1 MNEQI
6 TEQIINES
14 YDVVIIGAGNGGLAA
29 AARLAMKGAKVLLL
43 EQHNLPGGFASSF
56 VRGRFEF
63 ETSLHELCDF
73 GPSTNKGGVR
83 ILFEDK
89 LNLDSEFV
97 EVPEAFR
104 LILTDPDEDI
114 DVVMPFGIE
123 NFLDAVEE
131 AVPGCRDSVKRFFN
145 LGQDILNATSY
156 IGASRGNPDQNV
168 LLKEHANFLRT
179 TAYTVDEVQDVL
191 NIPEKAR
198 KILNA
203 YWVYLGIPTN
213 RLNFT
218 IYAVMVYLYII
229 RKAYIPK
236 YRSHEYTTALDAKI
250 REFGGKI
257 EYNTRVTKILVENGK
272 VVGVKTSNGDKI
284 KTNNVVCNASPTLA
298 YNKLICPKSEVPEI
312 AYKEV
317 NARTH
322 AVTSVV
328 VYLGLDKSAEEL
340 GLKDYSYFV
349 FNNMNTEDLYNSL
362 SELKAP
368 KVQATICL
376 NAAIPDCSPPGTCI
390 LSITTAF
397 RPGVWDNVKP
407 EDYINIKNKIAEDL
421 IEHFEKGTGISI
433 KDHIEEIEVA
443 TPQTFA
449 RFTGTYGGIVYGY
462 EPDPW
467 DSFIPRLMAMNDE
480 KHIVGLEFCGGF
492 GKRCHGYSSSLKDGE
507 TAGLLTLQDLIKR
520 GVIE

>member
-6 TEQIINES
+6 TKQIINES

-89 LNLDSEFV
+89 LNLDSEFI

-123 NFLDAVEE
+123 NFLDAIEK
-131 AVPGCRDSVKRFFN
+131 AVPGCRDSVKRFFD

-218 IYAVMVYLYII
+218 IYAVM
-229 RKAYIPK
+229 
-236 YRSHEYTTALDAKI
+236 D
-250 REFGGKI
+250 
-257 EYNTRVTKILVENGK
+257 
-272 VVGVKTSNGDKI
+272 
-284 KTNNVVCNASPTLA
+284 
-298 YNKLICPKSEVPEI
+298 
-312 AYKEV
+312 
-317 NARTH
+317 
-322 AVTSVV
+322 
-328 VYLGLDKSAEEL
+328 
-340 GLKDYSYFV
+340 
-349 FNNMNTEDLYNSL
+349 
-362 SELKAP
+362 
-368 KVQATICL
+368 
-376 NAAIPDCSPPGTCI
+376 
-390 LSITTAF
+390 
-397 RPGVWDNVKP
+397 
-407 EDYINIKNKIAEDL
+407 
-421 IEHFEKGTGISI
+421 
-433 KDHIEEIEVA
+433 
-443 TPQTFA
+443 
-449 RFTGTYGGIVYGY
+449 
-462 EPDPW
+462 
-467 DSFIPRLMAMNDE
+467 FI
-480 KHIVGLEFCGGF
+480 
-492 GKRCHGYSSSLKDGE
+492 
-507 TAGLLTLQDLIKR
+507 Q
-520 GVIE
+520 